1 MNGSE
6 ALRLGCLTK
15 HGKPEGLLCSETLM
29 ENQPMNTSTQIFIH
43 VLGLMLMLY
52 SLYDAMFL
60 THGADPETFVMGV
73 AGIFIFWWPVVVEE
87 VMK

>member
-1 MNGSE
+1 MS
-6 ALRLGCLTK
+6 
-15 HGKPEGLLCSETLM
+15 
-29 ENQPMNTSTQIFIH
+29 TSTQIFIH

>member
-1 MNGSE
+1 M
-6 ALRLGCLTK
+6 GCLTK

-29 ENQPMNTSTQIFIH
+29 ENQTMNTSTQIFIH

-60 THGADPETFVMGV
+60 THGADPETFIMGV
-73 AGIFIFWWPVVVEE
+73 AGIFIFWWPVIVEE
-87 VMK
+87 VIK